1 VPVRRLGQCADDG
14 AARETD
20 LERVML
26 EAFRIV
32 QQEIRRA
39 GERRLDGELT
49 AQRRFD

>member
-1 VPVRRLGQCADDG
+1 VPV
-14 AARETD
+14 AAWVSARMMARRETD
-20 LERVML
+20 LEGVML